1 MMTCY
6 RYCRTEYIGSR
17 CTQGLI
23 AVHCRQGARHC
34 RHDCPR
40 TGGRELDRRCACE
53 EAAKGRFHLQVRA
66 TPHTPLHPPF
76 FFHHITGCAEVP
88 DFGALRWPVDW
99 LVGRMNVC

>member
-17 CTQGLI
+17 CTQGFI
-23 AVHCRQGARHC
+23 AVHCRPGALHC
-34 RHDCPR
+34 RRDCPR
-40 TGGRELDRRCACE
+40 TGGRELDRRCACEE

-76 FFHHITGCAEVP
+76 FFLPHYW
-88 DFGALRWPVDW
+88 LRRGSGYWCPAVGGR
-99 LVGRMNVC
+99 LVG